1 MKTKFLRLASGLSLF
16 LAAPSI
22 FAQTTNTN
30 ALPLTQTLK
39 YQLALESDR
48 SMGEHSLLP
57 PGLKEKLR
65 LTDAQR
71 SDFKPIEEEF
81 AVTCQEYQVANQ
93 PRIDAALEAG
103 RSARV
108 SKNPAAIQSARKQLQ
123 TVWAGLQPYRDSA
136 VKQIKPLLTPEQL
149 IVLDDASNQWRES
162 HASESND
169 PSSN

>member
-16 LAAPSI
+16 LAVPSV

-48 SMGEHSLLP
+48 AMGEHSLLP
-57 PGLKEKLR
+57 PGIKEKLR

-81 AVTCQEYQVANQ
+81 SITSQSYQVANQ
-93 PRIDAALEAG
+93 PRIDAAQEAG
-103 RSARV
+103 RSARAT
-108 SKNPAAIQSARKQLQ
+108 KNSGGILAARKQLQ
-123 TVWAGLQPYRDSA
+123 NVWAGLQPYRDAS
-136 VKQIKPLLTPEQL
+136 VKQLKPLLTPEQL
-149 IVLDDASNQWRES
+149 VVLEDPGNQWRES
-162 HASESND
+162 HASEAHD